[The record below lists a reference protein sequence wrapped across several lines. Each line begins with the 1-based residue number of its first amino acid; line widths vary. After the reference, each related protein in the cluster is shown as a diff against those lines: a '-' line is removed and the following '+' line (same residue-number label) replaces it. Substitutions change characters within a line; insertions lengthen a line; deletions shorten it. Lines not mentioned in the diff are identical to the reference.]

1 MLIGM
6 YSSCALS
13 CVYTYG
19 VGFGVV
25 VRIKGQYQSLE
36 ERNSNSAGPAFLCLC
51 IKQDLRSCESRIKT
65 FSTMSEKAE
74 KLREAQRK
82 LEEKMRQTPPPP
94 PYTGR
99 DERQRTR

>member
-1 MLIGM
+1 
-6 YSSCALS
+6 
-13 CVYTYG
+13 
-19 VGFGVV
+19 
-25 VRIKGQYQSLE
+25 
-36 ERNSNSAGPAFLCLC
+36 
-51 IKQDLRSCESRIKT
+51 
-65 FSTMSEKAE
+65 MSEIAE